1 MSGSSQKLFRGIK
14 SVKSVAFSKKAA
26 AGNDFIIVDDRAKVL
41 ADPVR
46 AAKTLCERKY
56 SVGADGLLILE
67 RSKSADLKMR
77 IFNPDGSEAQMCGNG
92 VRCLAKFAAQAKIV
106 SATHSIETLAGRIEA
121 QVRGDVVKAKM
132 ITPRGLKLDVSVEV
146 EGKKYLLH
154 LIDTGVPH
162 VVHVTDRVNQ
172 VEVGRLGG
180 LLRRHS
186 RFAPEGTNVN
196 FISIGKDA
204 SVEVR
209 TYERGVEA
217 ETLAC
222 GTGSTA
228 AALVAA
234 TLKGLRSPVHVKT
247 RGGEILKVYFNKK
260 NSGFEEV
267 YLEGKVADCFEG
279 RVNL

>member
-1 MSGSSQKLFRGIK
+1 MK
-14 SVKSVAFSKKAA
+14 SYPFSKKAA
-26 AGNDFIIVDDRAKVL
+26 AGNDFIIFDNRAKVL
-41 ADPVR
+41 TDPAR
-46 AAKTLCERKY
+46 TAKALCERKY
-56 SVGADGLLILE
+56 SVGADGLLLLE
-67 RSKSADLKMR
+67 HSKSADIRMR
-77 IFNPDGSEAQMCGNG
+77 IFNPDGSEAEMCGNG
-92 VRCLAKFAAQAKIV
+92 VRCLAKYAAQAKIT

-132 ITPRGLKLDVSVEV
+132 STPRDLKLDVSVDV
-146 EGKKYLLH
+146 EGRKVLLH

-162 VVHVTDRVNQ
+162 AVQVMERVSEA
-172 VEVGRLGG
+172 EVNRLGRA
-180 LLRRHS
+180 LRRHK
-186 RFAPEGTNVN
+186 RFAPKGTNVN
-196 FISIGKDA
+196 FISIGKDS
-204 SVEVR
+204 SVEIR

-234 TLKGLRSPVHVKT
+234 TLKGLRSPVCVKT
-247 RGGEILKVYFNKK
+247 RGGEVLRVYFTKK
-260 NSGFEEV
+260 KGGFEDV